1 MSRTATGPPAGA
13 RKRYFPGITLLGI
26 LLAIGCL
33 APLLANDKPIAV
45 LSAGGL
51 SFPAAADLG
60 VVGGWFA
67 GTVPPGGHVLSA
79 PIPYSYRGIDLKE
92 AMQPPSRRHLFGTD
106 ALGRD
111 LLARVVHGAAV
122 SLLVGFMA
130 TTLALGLGALLG
142 GVAAL
147 RGGLTDLLLSRIV
160 EVLSC
165 FPPFILALALIT
177 AGHEGIRTLILA
189 VGLAR
194 AAAAARFMRGEILRW
209 KSGPVFTAARSAG
222 GSLPRIALR
231 HLLPLSAEP
240 LAVQATFGV
249 AYAILLEATLSFL
262 GVGVQPPTPSW
273 GMVLAE
279 GRATIETAWWPILF
293 PSMALALTLLALGV
307 AAQAADPGAD
317 SPAG

>member
-1 MSRTATGPPAGA
+1 MTGA
-13 RKRYFPGITLLGI
+13 RKRYLPGITLLGG
-26 LLAIGCL
+26 LLAVGYL
-33 APLLANDKPIAV
+33 APLLANDKPLAV
-45 LSAGGL
+45 LSAGRL
-51 SFPAAADLG
+51 SFPAAADLA
-60 VVGGWFA
+60 VVGRWFA
-67 GTVPPGGHVLSA
+67 GTVPPDGRAVF
-79 PIPYSYRGIDLKE
+79 PPVPYSSRGINLEE
-92 AMQPPSRRHLFGTD
+92 ALQHPSRRHLFGTD

-111 LLARVVHGAAV
+111 LLARVVHGASV

-142 GVAAL
+142 GLAAL

-160 EVLSC
+160 EVLAC
-165 FPPFILALALIT
+165 FPPFLLALALIT
-177 AGHEGIRTLILA
+177 AGHEGIGTLILA
-189 VGLAR
+189 VGVAR
-194 AAAAARFMRGEILRW
+194 AAAAARFIRGEILRW
-209 KSGPVFTAARSAG
+209 KSGPVFVAARSAG
-222 GSLPRIALR
+222 GSLPWVAVR

-293 PSMALALTLLALGV
+293 PAAALAVTLLALGV
-307 AAQAADPGAD
+307 AAHAADPGNDPPAD
-317 SPAG
+317 